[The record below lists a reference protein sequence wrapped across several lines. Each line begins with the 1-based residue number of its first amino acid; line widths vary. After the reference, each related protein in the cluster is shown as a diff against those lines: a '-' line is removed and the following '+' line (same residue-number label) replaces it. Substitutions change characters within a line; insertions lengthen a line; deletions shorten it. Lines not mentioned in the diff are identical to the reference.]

1 MGKSLMQKG
10 TLGMLGALVT
20 LGLFVFMAYLV
31 KQLPVEYQEPTAT
44 PELQVTMP
52 DREALR
58 PVRNTTPPPMPEPIK
73 PVEIATTGENSGTGV
88 PIDSPTIELPPV
100 SQGGSNF
107 GSSDY
112 DAVPVVQIQPNYPI
126 SAAQNGKEGFVVV
139 GFDIAADGST
149 SNVRVLDANP
159 KRTFDAA
166 ARDAVK
172 RWKYKPKMVDGKP
185 VGVSNQQIRL
195 DFSLDQRI

>member
-1 MGKSLMQKG
+1 MGKSLMRKG

-31 KQLPVEYQEPTAT
+31 KQPPAEYQQPTPT
-44 PELQVTMP
+44 PALQVTMP
-52 DREALR
+52 DRVDPR
-58 PVRNTTPPPMPEPIK
+58 PDRQRTPPPIPEPIK
-73 PVEIATTGENSGTGV
+73 PIAIATGGGDPNGTL
-88 PIDSPTIELPPV
+88 IETPTIELPPV
-100 SQGGSNF
+100 QPTGQDFGNNNF
-107 GSSDY
+107 

-126 SAAQNGKEGFVVV
+126 SAAQNGKEGFVVL

-149 SNVRVLDANP
+149 TNIRVLDANP

-172 RWKYKPKMVDGKP
+172 RWKYKPRMVDGKP
-185 VGVSNQQIRL
+185 VAVSNQQIRL

>member
-1 MGKSLMQKG
+1 MGKSLMRKG

-31 KQLPVEYQEPTAT
+31 KQPPVEYQQPTPT
-44 PELQVTMP
+44 PTLQVTMP
-52 DREALR
+52 DRVDPKPIRER
-58 PVRNTTPPPMPEPIK
+58 TPPPIPEPIK
-73 PVEIATTGENSGTGV
+73 PIAIATGGDPNGTL
-88 PIDSPTIELPPV
+88 IDTPTIELPPV
-100 SQGGSNF
+100 QPTGHDF
-107 GSSDY
+107 GNNDFE
-112 DAVPVVQIQPNYPI
+112 AVPVVQIQPNYPI
-126 SAAQNGKEGFVVV
+126 SAAQNGKEGFVVL

-149 SNVRVLDANP
+149 ANIRVLDANP

-172 RWKYKPKMVDGKP
+172 RWKYKPRMVDGKP
-185 VGVSNQQIRL
+185 VAVSNQQIRL